1 MSTTMPNSTPTPDTP
16 AEGQAKAEA
25 ETANQTKGSPDAK
38 KERVLPTYTVFE
50 VDLDDNG
57 DVLPE
62 SPRIVARVQANG
74 DKSAIGLVVAE
85 NGGGSYVAVSRFVAH
100 TVRPKDRPQLA
111 WS

>member
-1 MSTTMPNSTPTPDTP
+1 MSMPNSTPSTDAPTEPP
-16 AEGQAKAEA
+16 ATTVTNAKAA
-25 ETANQTKGSPDAK
+25 DAK

-62 SPRIVARVQANG
+62 SPRIVARVKANG